1 MLVLAL
7 VMDLS
12 SCVFKYDDA
21 VFWFFKYNDA
31 VLVMDLYLDF
41 YLLLELLCFGSLS
54 TMMMC

>member
-12 SCVFKYDDA
+12 CCVFKYDDA

-31 VLVMDLYLDF
+31 VLVYLDF